1 MRRIFVIIYLTVGLL
16 SSVAQAAGPAMHI
29 ALGKQW
35 LATYAPTYTDEEKKL
50 FLLGTVFPDIR
61 YLGVVKRHQTHYKD
75 VTLQKVFDTK
85 SPFMRGV
92 LFHSFVDEHREK
104 YIKTHQITKKVSEV
118 PRALQGTFLKVIED
132 EILHQKNDWTEF
144 RLYLTSIPDDE
155 KILDITD
162 EALTQW
168 HTGLTFYFSA
178 YPSMI
183 LTQIALFEKGI
194 LTLDA
199 PTVKIWSSLVP
210 QYAGSSEM
218 VKYVNDLMASFEKI
232 LVSSEKS

>member
-1 MRRIFVIIYLTVGLL
+1 MRRIVFIVTLTVGLL
-16 SSVAQAAGPAMHI
+16 SSGVQAAGPAMHI

-75 VTLQKVFDTK
+75 VTLQKVFETK

-92 LFHSFVDEHREK
+92 LFHSYVDEHREK
-104 YIKTHQITKKVSEV
+104 YINKHQITKKVSDL
-118 PRALQGTFLKVIED
+118 PRALQGTFLKAIED
-132 EILHQKNDWTEF
+132 EILHQKNDWAEF
-144 RLYLTSIPDDE
+144 RLYLTSIPEEE
-155 KILDITD
+155 KILGITT

-194 LTLDA
+194 LMLDA
-199 PTVKIWSSLVP
+199 PTVKTWSMLLP

-218 VKYVNDLMASFEKI
+218 VQYVNDLMGSFEKD
-232 LVSSEKS
+232 LVSAKKP